1 MEHALVERDAEAK
14 GLLEEIDGLQA
25 EVDRLRTEHQRLSQS
40 ASSYDSLM
48 GEVESHRTS
57 LTSVQQELHLTKAE
71 LENLLTERV
80 RQEDLLRN
88 LQRRL
93 SDYTTSPGAESTE
106 FLNDGSRRPLSV
118 NVGRSSSP
126 NGSRGKPPP
135 PTPPPNMPPPPLPSS
150 MPGYADTEGV
160 TSRPHSIVNTIRT
173 NSMSSASG
181 RRSPRSANSID
192 GNAFPVPPP
201 VPDPKL
207 LAQIDEQREN
217 IKNLN
222 KRLQHCE
229 ADLQAN
235 IDLVNTL
242 EAALND
248 SERALRKARLS
259 ANDIAKE
266 RDRASSEC
274 ETLRSLLQHARAE
287 VLSVKSSAD
296 NDSRQAEE
304 KMASERRQ
312 RENAKREL
320 EERLEEMQKRKSKFN
335 VSRRS
340 GRLLCCLCP
349 PLTLRLCFV
358 PHSASNPQT
367 RPDTLPSWPYL
378 PSRLLWDCTFLSPSP
393 FLPPSLCSS
402 LARPSFGFA

>member
-40 ASSYDSLM
+40 ASLYDSLM

-57 LTSVQQELHLTKAE
+57 LTSVQQELHFTKAE
-71 LENLLTERV
+71 LESLLTERV
-80 RQEDLLRN
+80 RQEDVLRN

-118 NVGRSSSP
+118 NIGRSSSP

-150 MPGYADTEGV
+150 MPGYADTEGA

-192 GNAFPVPPP
+192 GNAFPAPPP

-340 GRLLCCLCP
+340 GRLRCAC
-349 PLTLRLCFV
+349 V
-358 PHSASNPQT
+358 P
-367 RPDTLPSWPYL
+367 Y
-378 PSRLLWDCTFLSPSP
+378 
-393 FLPPSLCSS
+393 
-402 LARPSFGFA
+402 